1 VLLNRLW
8 IKDTNFINMSTSPSD
23 SETSVDTD
31 NSQNDSDT
39 DFISGYVF
47 EGQNN
52 DDVASGTAG
61 NAEETNNGSLPYE
74 GEPIAD
80 DVWLANYKEQKRK
93 QDEWRKEMEGRLE
106 QPDSVHI
113 W

>member
-1 VLLNRLW
+1 
-8 IKDTNFINMSTSPSD
+8 MSTSPSD

-52 DDVASGTAG
+52 DDAASATAG
-61 NAEETNNGSLPYE
+61 INAEETNDGSLPYE
-74 GEPIAD
+74 SEPIAD
-80 DVWLANYKEQKRK
+80 DVWLANYKEKKRK
-93 QDEWRKEMEGRLE
+93 QDERRQEIEGRLE
-106 QPDSVHI
+106 QPDSVRI

>member
-1 VLLNRLW
+1 
-8 IKDTNFINMSTSPSD
+8 MSTSPSD

-52 DDVASGTAG
+52 DDVASATAG
-61 NAEETNNGSLPYE
+61 NAKETNDGSL
-74 GEPIAD
+74 EPI
-80 DVWLANYKEQKRK
+80 YSR
-93 QDEWRKEMEGRLE
+93 
-106 QPDSVHI
+106 
-113 W
+113 

>member
-1 VLLNRLW
+1 
-8 IKDTNFINMSTSPSD
+8 
-23 SETSVDTD
+23 ETSVDTD

-47 EGQNN
+47 KDQHN
-52 DDVASGTAG
+52 DDVASATAG
-61 NAEETNNGSLPYE
+61 NAEEPKDGSLHYE

-93 QDEWRKEMEGRLE
+93 QDERRKEMEGRLE

>member
-1 VLLNRLW
+1 MLLNRLW

-23 SETSVDTD
+23 SETSVNTD

-52 DDVASGTAG
+52 DNVASATAA
-61 NAEETNNGSLPYE
+61 NAQETNNGSLPYE

-80 DVWLANYKEQKRK
+80 DV
-93 QDEWRKEMEGRLE
+93 
-106 QPDSVHI
+106 
-113 W
+113 

>member
-1 VLLNRLW
+1 
-8 IKDTNFINMSTSPSD
+8 MSTSPSD
-23 SETSVDTD
+23 SETSVATD

-39 DFISGYVF
+39 NFISGYVL
-47 EGQNN
+47 NDHSN
-52 DDVASGTAG
+52 DDVASATVG
-61 NAEETNNGSLPYE
+61 NTEETNDASLPYE
-74 GEPIAD
+74 GEPVAD

-93 QDEWRKEMEGRLE
+93 QDERRKEMEGRLE

>member
-1 VLLNRLW
+1 
-8 IKDTNFINMSTSPSD
+8 MSSSPSD

-39 DFISGYVF
+39 NFISGYVL
-47 EGQNN
+47 NDHSN
-52 DDVASGTAG
+52 DDVASATAG
-61 NAEETNNGSLPYE
+61 NTEETNDASLPYE

-93 QDEWRKEMEGRLE
+93 QDERRKEMEGRLE